1 MIFRTYEELIDIP
14 RSLGKAYMQAR
25 EAAFDGTVVASYQNK
40 HETEA
45 ARLGKSHTEAEMRA
59 ERERIG

>member
-14 RSLGKAYMQAR
+14 RRLGKAYMQAR
-25 EAAFDGTVVASYQNK
+25 ESAFDGTVVASYQNK

>member
-1 MIFRTYEELIDIP
+1 MIFRTYEELLAIP
-14 RSLGKAYMQAR
+14 QRLGKAYMQAR
-25 EAAFDGTVVASYQNK
+25 EAAFDGTAVATYRNK

-45 ARLGKSHTEAEMRA
+45 ARLGKSHTEAEMLA

>member
-1 MIFRTYEELIDIP
+1 MIFRTYEELLSIP
-14 RSLGKAYMQAR
+14 VRLGKAYMQAR

>member
-14 RSLGKAYMQAR
+14 QRLGKAYMQAR

>member
-1 MIFRTYEELIDIP
+1 MICRTLEELIEIP
-14 RSLGKAYMQAR
+14 RRLGKAYMQAR
-25 EAAFDGTVVASYQNK
+25 EAAFDGTAEASYENR
-40 HETEA
+40 HEQEA

>member
-1 MIFRTYEELIDIP
+1 
-14 RSLGKAYMQAR
+14 MQAR

-59 ERERIG
+59 ERDRIG

>member
-14 RSLGKAYMQAR
+14 RRLGKAYVQAR

>member
-14 RSLGKAYMQAR
+14 RRLGKAYMQAR

>member
-14 RSLGKAYMQAR
+14 RRLGKACMQAR

>member
-14 RSLGKAYMQAR
+14 RRLGKAYMQAR

-40 HETEA
+40 RETEA